1 MCLIT
6 DQKEPFIAKEDIPVY
21 KFLVRRENG
30 SLRRNFSPF
39 YHYKFKHGSNTPNGR
54 KDISLD
60 FLEFHNIVNGG
71 FLHAYVG
78 RSIAK
83 SSWFADTFMWFD
95 RKIVKM
101 YIPKGA
107 EYYLSLD
114 ATEICSTELLWI
126 SPLERIVRWFKN
138 N

>member
-6 DQKEPFIAKEDIPVY
+6 DQKAPFIAKDDIPVY
-21 KFLVRRENG
+21 KFLVRRHNG

-39 YHYKFKHGSNTPNGR
+39 YCYKFKYGSNTPNGW
-54 KDISLD
+54 KDVSSDIFD
-60 FLEFHNIVNGG
+60 IHNTVNGG

-83 SSWFADTFMWFD
+83 SSWLAGCYMWFE

-114 ATEICSTELLWI
+114 ATEICATELVWKTPFMTIIDWI
-126 SPLERIVRWFKN
+126 KRK
-138 N
+138 